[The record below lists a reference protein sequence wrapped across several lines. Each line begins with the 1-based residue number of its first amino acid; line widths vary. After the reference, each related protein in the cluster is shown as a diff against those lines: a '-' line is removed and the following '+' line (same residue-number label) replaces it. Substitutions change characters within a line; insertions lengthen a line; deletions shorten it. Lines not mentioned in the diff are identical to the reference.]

1 MQVGLVLSLKTYLMQ
16 MIRRLMD
23 IFYYLNLHK

>member
-16 MIRRLMD
+16 MIRRLMG